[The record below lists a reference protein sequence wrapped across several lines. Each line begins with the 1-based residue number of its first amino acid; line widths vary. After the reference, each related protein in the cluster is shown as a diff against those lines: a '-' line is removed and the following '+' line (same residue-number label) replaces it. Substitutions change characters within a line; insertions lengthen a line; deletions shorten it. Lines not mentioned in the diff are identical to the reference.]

1 MKFGRQGDL
10 FGSVTERAPPEAP
23 EGFQY
28 WPDVITPEE
37 EAALA
42 AQLQALPFK
51 PYEFR
56 GYLAN
61 RRVVGFGARYDD
73 ASRSVTDAAP
83 IPAWLQPLRDSVAGL
98 AGLAPAVFATA
109 LINEYAPGAGIGW
122 HRDRPQFGLV
132 AGVSLLSPCVLRLR
146 RQAGAGFER
155 IAVPLA
161 PRSAYLMSGPAR
173 HAWQHSITPGEALRY
188 SITFRTRT
196 GRTDAVD
203 PDAAYA
209 PRAPL

>member
-1 MKFGRQGDL
+1 MRFAEQQGDL
-10 FGSVTERAPPEAP
+10 FESVAESAPAKAP
-23 EGFQY
+23 EGFHY
-28 WPDVITPEE
+28 WPDVIAPGE

-42 AQLQALPFK
+42 AQLATLPFR

-73 ASRSVTDAAP
+73 ASRSVTEAAP
-83 IPAWLQPLRDSVAGL
+83 IPEWLRPLRDRVAAL
-98 AGLAPAVFATA
+98 AGLEPAAFGTA

-146 RQAGAGFER
+146 RPDGRGWER
-155 IAVPLA
+155 LAVPLA
-161 PRSAYLMSGPAR
+161 PRSAYLLSGPAR
-173 HAWQHSITPGEALRY
+173 QAWQHSITPGEALRY
-188 SITFRTRT
+188 SITFRTRP
-196 GRTDAVD
+196 G
-203 PDAAYA
+203 AALGA
-209 PRAPL
+209 A